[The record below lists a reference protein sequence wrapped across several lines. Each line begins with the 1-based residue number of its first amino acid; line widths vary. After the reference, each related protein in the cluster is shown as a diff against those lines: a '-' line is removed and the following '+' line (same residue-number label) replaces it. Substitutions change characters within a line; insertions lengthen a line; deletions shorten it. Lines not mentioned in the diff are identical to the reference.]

1 MNISKNEQ
9 MNSDHKNHQLKRVV
23 QTANGAA
30 TLALL
35 FSVSVTALA
44 HEGHVDKDAQFAC
57 SEKAL
62 RESCEYMKQIDEKS
76 AKLYSGF
83 CQKVSHNKVC
93 VRNQPI
99 KTILLEPLDN

>member
-1 MNISKNEQ
+1 MINSVANIKV
-9 MNSDHKNHQLKRVV
+9 KAKALYLK
-23 QTANGAA
+23 
-30 TLALL
+30 AL
-35 FSVSVTALA
+35 VSRPLIAVLSILLCAISTPALA

-76 AKLYSGF
+76 AKLYSGY
-83 CQKVSHNKVC
+83 CQKISHTKMC

-99 KTILLEPLDN
+99 KTIVLEPLEN